1 MSDGD
6 KRRDTASEK
15 SAARRAIG
23 VMIVSVL
30 LAVGTVYNT
39 WDWYSAR
46 LQSRRNADLD
56 RVASYRDAVTLQPCV
71 QDGDVF
77 GPPFYVLSVDLQLT
91 GVSRYEW
98 ADADVTRGMRRS
110 LTPWPGR
117 ARSLVFVASN
127 PPGATL
133 PGVPYRRT
141 PAVIA
146 CFVDVDDPARRH
158 VELGFAEAPH
168 FQYPLPGDGA
178 RAEGL
183 AAVDGSASAGDRLV
197 AAILERLPERNS
209 ADVTGF
215 THAGA
220 VVGDVSSL
228 QGRGSPGEG
237 VDERD
242 ECGATPLQ
250 RAAAAGAADAVGALL
265 DAGADMGAAD
275 DAGISPLHAAAL
287 AGRVDCMRQLLQSG
301 ASVAARA
308 RACRLAPA
316 MPAGAT
322 PLHLAAI
329 GGSSQ
334 AIDAL
339 LRSHADLN
347 AVDTE
352 GRTPLLCAIIAR
364 RERAVE
370 ALLDAG
376 ADPEICGGEGRTPLH
391 VAAVGGNVAAARAL
405 LNAGAATSAT
415 DAKGDTPLHLAA
427 SRTAT
432 EVVALLLDAG
442 ADPDLP
448 GYLGRTPYSI
458 ARASGDQE
466 LIGLM
471 IAHGAAH

>member
-1 MSDGD
+1 MSGGD
-6 KRRDTASEK
+6 KRRDTVSEK
-15 SAARRAIG
+15 SASRRAIG

-30 LAVGTVYNT
+30 LGVGTVYNT

-46 LQSRRNADLD
+46 LESRRNADLD
-56 RVASYRDAVTLQPCV
+56 RVASYHDAVTLQPCV

-77 GPPFYVLSVDLQLT
+77 GPPFYVVSVDLQLT

-98 ADADVTRGMRRS
+98 ADAETRRGMRRS
-110 LTPWPGR
+110 LTPWLAR
-117 ARSLVFVASN
+117 ARTLVFVASN
-127 PPGATL
+127 SPAATL
-133 PGVPYRRT
+133 PGLPYCRT
-141 PAVIA
+141 PAVIT

-183 AAVDGSASAGDRLV
+183 AALDGSASARDGLV

-209 ADVTGF
+209 ADLTGF
-215 THAGA
+215 THAAA

-228 QGRGSPGEG
+228 QGPVAPGEG
-237 VDERD
+237 VDRRD
-242 ECGATPLQ
+242 ACGATPLQ
-250 RAAAAGAADAVGALL
+250 RAAAAGSSEALGALL
-265 DAGADMGAAD
+265 DAGADVAAAD
-275 DAGISPLHAAAL
+275 DACISPLHAAAL
-287 AGRVDCMRQLLQSG
+287 ASRVDCMQQLLHSG
-301 ASVAARA
+301 ASVAART
-308 RACRLAPA
+308 RACLLAPA
-316 MPAGAT
+316 IPAGAT

-329 GGSSQ
+329 GGSSE
-334 AIDAL
+334 AIEAL

-347 AVDTE
+347 AVDAE
-352 GRTPLLCAIIAR
+352 GHTPLLCAIIAG

-376 ADPEICGGEGRTPLH
+376 ADPEICGGDGRTPLH
-391 VAAVGGNVAAARAL
+391 VAAAGGNVDAVRAL
-405 LNAGAATSAT
+405 LKAGATTSAT
-415 DAKGDTPLHLAA
+415 DADGDTPLHLAA

-442 ADPDLP
+442 GDPDRP

-466 LIGLM
+466 LIRLM